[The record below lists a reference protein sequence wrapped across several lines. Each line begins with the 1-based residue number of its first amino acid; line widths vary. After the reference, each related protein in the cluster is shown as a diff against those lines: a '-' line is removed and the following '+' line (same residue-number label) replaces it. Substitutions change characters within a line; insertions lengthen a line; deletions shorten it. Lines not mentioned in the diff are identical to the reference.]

1 MRGFADC
8 LIAAGQITT
17 DQNVIMSVLNDLGL
31 EYDPVVVHFTS
42 REDYVSLSEAQYI
55 LMSQEQRLARLHS
68 AVSLDLS
75 NATANLA
82 YGNNQCNQCGG
93 CRNNRVDR
101 GRNSVTDSSWYFD
114 SRATNHMTS
123 NVDNLNLRQ
132 EYKGSNKLA
141 IGNSYELPTKH
152 AFMSS
157 HSPTKWC
164 S

>member
-1 MRGFADC
+1 MQNLKKGTMTMADYILKMRGFADC

-101 GRNSVTDSSWYFD
+101 GRNSGCSKLTCQLCDRLVT
-114 SRATNHMTS
+114 
-123 NVDNLNLRQ
+123 
-132 EYKGSNKLA
+132 
-141 IGNSYELPTKH
+141 
-152 AFMSS
+152 
-157 HSPTKWC
+157 
-164 S
+164 